1 MTLKWVS
8 TYPADADTIAYM
20 QAVETADGQA
30 LELDVIKA
38 YDAFI
43 LGCKHDGIWDAIK
56 ASCILAGART
66 LDGALVPLKG
76 GAPTNN
82 NFVAGDYNRKTGL
95 VGDGSTKYLDS
106 NRNNNTDPQDNA
118 HISIYQ
124 TVQNTTGGSRGLMG
138 SRTLVGGIRTTQIN
152 ITSGNSWAVQIRNNN
167 PNNFTGSISGAQFVG
182 GTRSSSTNETRR
194 DGGVNTT
201 YAATSLAPVNLN
213 HFIFAMNQ
221 DGSPI
226 TLTNARIAFYSIGE
240 SLDLALLDNRISTL
254 MTTLNTVLP

>member
-76 GAPTNN
+76 GAPSKFGTVSNWN
-82 NFVAGDYNRKTGL
+82 YNRKTGL
-95 VGDGSTKYLDS
+95 QGDGSTNYLDS
-106 NRNNNTDPQDNA
+106 NQTATVSSHTNYHQAAYVGVKPTVSTPFVSSDN
-118 HISIYQ
+118 ISNQRYLLYSNV
-124 TVQNTTGGSRGLMG
+124 T
-138 SRTLVGGIRTTQIN
+138 
-152 ITSGNSWAVQIRNNN
+152 A
-167 PNNFTGSISGAQFVG
+167 
-182 GTRSSSTNETRR
+182 NETRAISGTLGTAYF
-194 DGGVNTT
+194 GGAGSLEAGFKGVTRSNSSSFSARSNGTT
-201 YAATSLAPVNLN
+201 SAVSSGAGVATSLTSFVFSTNLN
-213 HFIFAMNQ
+213 GVASGFG
-221 DGSPI
+221 D
-226 TLTNARIAFYSIGE
+226 ARLSFYSIG
-240 SLDLALLDNRISTL
+240 SNLDLALLDARVTDLITAIGAAI
-254 MTTLNTVLP
+254 P